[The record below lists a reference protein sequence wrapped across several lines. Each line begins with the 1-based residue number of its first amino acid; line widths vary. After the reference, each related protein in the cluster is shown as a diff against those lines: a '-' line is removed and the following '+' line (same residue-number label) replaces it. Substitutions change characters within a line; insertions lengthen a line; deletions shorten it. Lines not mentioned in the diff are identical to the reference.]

1 MLDPSLNKTKPL
13 SSETYR
19 EGQIKKQI
27 YVRCGEK

>member
-19 EGQIKKQI
+19 GQIKKQI
-27 YVRCGEK
+27 YVRWW